1 METVLVV
8 DDDAQVLAIVRKM
21 LEGYQLLSARSA
33 EEAVRVAMSHAGAI
47 HLLLTDI
54 VMPGTNGRELAQQ
67 LSLQRPDMKVLFMT
81 AFRLGQREQSYSD
94 AASASDAG
102 DAVILKPFTGERLTE
117 KVREVLTVKPPSS
130 PFDRPAD
137 PWRNV

>member
-8 DDDAQVLAIVRKM
+8 DDDAKVLAIVRKM
-21 LEGYQLLSARSA
+21 LDGYQILSAGSA

-81 AFRLGQREQSYSD
+81 AFRLGQREQQYTD
-94 AASASDAG
+94 VASASAADA
-102 DAVILKPFTGERLTE
+102 AVILKPFTGERLTE
-117 KVREVLTVKPPSS
+117 KVREALTVKPPSS
-130 PFDRPAD
+130 PFDHPPD

>member
-21 LEGYQLLSARSA
+21 LEGYQILSARSA
-33 EEAVRVAMSHAGAI
+33 EEAVRVAMSHAGVI

-67 LSLQRPDMKVLFMT
+67 LSLQRPDLKVLFMT
-81 AFRLGQREQSYSD
+81 AFRLGQREQQYSD
-94 AASASDAG
+94 AAAAG
-102 DAVILKPFTGERLTE
+102 DAEEAVILKPFTGERLNE
-117 KVREVLTVKPPSS
+117 KVREALTLKPPPS
-130 PFDRPAD
+130 PFDRPSD

>member
-8 DDDAQVLAIVRKM
+8 DDDAKVLAIVRKM
-21 LEGYQLLSARSA
+21 LDGYQILSAGSA

-81 AFRLGQREQSYSD
+81 AFRLGQREQEYTD
-94 AASASDAG
+94 AASASEADA
-102 DAVILKPFTGERLTE
+102 AVILKPFTGERLTE

-130 PFDRPAD
+130 PFDHPPD

>member
-21 LEGYQLLSARSA
+21 LEGYQILSARSA
-33 EEAVRVAMSHAGAI
+33 EEAVRVAMRHDGVI

-81 AFRLGQREQSYSD
+81 AFRPGQREQQYSD
-94 AASASDAG
+94 ATAASEAD
-102 DAVILKPFTGERLTE
+102 DAVILKPFTGERLNE
-117 KVREVLTVKPPSS
+117 KVRETLTVKPPPS
-130 PFDRPAD
+130 PFDHPPD

>member
-21 LEGYQLLSARSA
+21 LEGYRILSARSA
-33 EEAVRVAMSHAGAI
+33 EEAVRVAMSHTETI

-67 LSLQRPDMKVLFMT
+67 LSLHRPDMKVLFMT
-81 AFRLGQREQSYSD
+81 AFRLAQREQQYSD
-94 AASASDAG
+94 AASASEADES
-102 DAVILKPFTGERLTE
+102 VIVKPFTGERLNE
-117 KVREVLTVKPPSS
+117 KVREVLSAKPTDQP
-130 PFDRPAD
+130 PD
-137 PWRNV
+137 PWKNA

>member
-8 DDDAQVLAIVRKM
+8 DDDAQVVAIVRKM
-21 LEGYQLLSARSA
+21 LEGYQILSASSA

-54 VMPGTNGRELAQQ
+54 AMPGTGGRELAQQ

-81 AFRLGQREQSYSD
+81 AFRLGQREQQYSD
-94 AASASDAG
+94 ATSASDAD
-102 DAVILKPFTGERLTE
+102 DAVILKPFTGERLNE
-117 KVREVLTVKPPSS
+117 KVREALTVKPPTS
-130 PFDRPAD
+130 PFARPPD

>member
-21 LEGYQLLSARSA
+21 LEGYQILSARSA
-33 EEAVRVAMSHAGAI
+33 EEAVRVAMRHDGVI

-67 LSLQRPDMKVLFMT
+67 LTLQRPDMKVLFMT
-81 AFRLGQREQSYSD
+81 AFRLGQREQQYSD
-94 AASASDAG
+94 ATSASAAD
-102 DAVILKPFTGERLTE
+102 DAVILKPFTGERLNE
-117 KVREVLTVKPPSS
+117 KVREALTVKPPAS

>member
-1 METVLVV
+1 METLLVV

-21 LEGYQLLSARSA
+21 LDGYQILSAGSA

-81 AFRLGQREQSYSD
+81 AFRLGQREQQFTD
-94 AASASDAG
+94 AASGSAVDDS
-102 DAVILKPFTGERLTE
+102 VILKPFTGERLTE

-130 PFDRPAD
+130 PFDRPPD